1 MTSLRVAVVKAS
13 GRTDGCRSGAAALPT
28 SRALRHPVHAVPGPA
43 LRLWTEAPCALQRSA
58 ALPSRGKTLPGSPG
72 ANCRG
77 HSSGPTGTPA
87 LLEARR
93 GRTPRVAPACGSPA
107 LPRLR
112 KDTKLG
118 AARLGQEPGAGGTAG
133 CGCCV
138 RHRPLLQVSTS
149 KDLPEGDDLFKENIS
164 QKTQKTH

>member
-1 MTSLRVAVVKAS
+1 MRGCRESLREDRRLKV
-13 GRTDGCRSGAAALPT
+13 RHRSSPYITGSAAPRPCPRCAGA
-28 SRALRHPVHAVPGPA
+28 GPA
-43 LRLWTEAPCALQRSA
+43 LWLWTESPCALQRSA
-58 ALPSRGKTLPGSPG
+58 ALPSTGKTLPGSPG

-107 LPRLR
+107 LPGLR

-118 AARLGQEPGAGGTAG
+118 AARLGQEPSAGGG

-138 RHRPLLQVSTS
+138 RHRPLLQVRTN
-149 KDLPEGDDLFKENIS
+149 KDLPEGDD
-164 QKTQKTH
+164 